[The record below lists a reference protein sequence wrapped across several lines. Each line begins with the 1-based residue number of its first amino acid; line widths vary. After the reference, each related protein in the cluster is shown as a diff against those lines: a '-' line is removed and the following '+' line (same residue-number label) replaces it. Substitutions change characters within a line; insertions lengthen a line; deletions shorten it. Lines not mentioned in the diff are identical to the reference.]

1 MSEFIVYLKLG
12 WFHIADFSAYDHM
25 LFLLALCG
33 VYQIHQYKTLIGL
46 ITAFTLGH
54 SITLALAANH
64 WVVFSASVIEFL
76 IPTTILFTALF
87 NVFVIA
93 SRKKEQLWVKYLVTT
108 FFGLIHGLGFSTYL
122 SQLLGSES
130 SIIKPLFAFNVGIE
144 LGQLLIVAIILL
156 VGWAMNSLLQ
166 TRFKYYQY
174 AISSFAGAIA
184 VSLMY
189 NTKFW

>member
-1 MSEFIVYLKLG
+1 MPEFIVYLKLG

-33 VYQIHQYKTLIGL
+33 VYQLRQYKTLIGL

-64 WVVFSASVIEFL
+64 LVVFSASVIEFL
-76 IPTTILFTALF
+76 IPTSILFTALF

-93 SRKKEQLWVKYLVTT
+93 KNIKEQLIVKYVVTT
-108 FFGLIHGLGFSTYL
+108 FFGLIHGLGFSNYL
-122 SQLLGSES
+122 SQLLGNES

-144 LGQLLIVAIILL
+144 VGQLLIVTVILL
-156 VGWAMNSLLQ
+156 VAWVMNSLLQ
-166 TRFKYYQY
+166 SRFKYYQY
-174 AISSFAGAIA
+174 AISSFAGVIAIY
-184 VSLMY
+184 LMY